1 MDPYVRPVQ
10 PLATAQID
18 GYLDDSLRSTVTQ
31 GDCWAG
37 AFEG

>member
-18 GYLDDSLRSTVTQ
+18 GVARVAHRSPDMLLAT
-31 GDCWAG
+31 GIA
-37 AFEG
+37 E

>member
-18 GYLDDSLRSTVTQ
+18 GIVRVDR
-31 GDCWAG
+31 
-37 AFEG
+37 